1 MSCPLCAHDRSGPS
15 WVGSTTYGGRT
26 FPYVECLSCH
36 SLYCD
41 PMPDAETL
49 ARMYGSDYAASCHED
64 PAIEDPKERQRV
76 VRWLRQ
82 RPGPGT
88 FLDYGCGSGVLLTEA
103 AAVGW
108 RPMGVELDAGVAEAV
123 ARRTGATV
131 VSRPAEL
138 PDGLADVVHLGDVIE
153 HLTETDRVL
162 AEVLRLIK
170 PGGLL
175 LAQGPLE
182 NNASLFTAV
191 LRAVKSVRSASPA
204 EMAPYHV
211 MLATSAG
218 QRRLFARLGLQEVE
232 YTLDEVAWPA
242 PSRLAASDLVRPRA
256 LVLYGV
262 RRLSQAASAL
272 RPRAWGNRYFYAGR
286 KT

>member
-1 MSCPLCAHDRSGPS
+1 MNCPLCAHDRSGPS
-15 WVGSTTYGGRT
+15 WVGATTHGGRT
-26 FPYVECLSCH
+26 FTYVECLSCR

-49 ARMYGSDYAASCHED
+49 ARMYGPDYAASFHED
-64 PAIEDPKERQRV
+64 PAIEDPKEAPRV
-76 VRWLRQ
+76 VRWLEQ
-82 RPGPGT
+82 HPEAGT
-88 FLDYGCGSGVLLTEA
+88 FLDYGCGSGLLLTEA
-103 AAVGW
+103 AQRGW
-108 RPMGVELDAGVAEAV
+108 RAIGVELDAGVAEAV
-123 ARRTGATV
+123 AQRTGAMV

-138 PDGLADVVHLGDVIE
+138 PAGVADVVHLGDVIE
-153 HLTETDRVL
+153 HLTEMDRVL
-162 AEVLRLIK
+162 PEVLRLIK

-191 LRAVKSVRSASPA
+191 LRAVKSVRGGKPA

-232 YTLDEVAWPA
+232 YTLREVAWPA
-242 PSRLAASDLVRPRA
+242 PSRLAVSDLLRPRA
-256 LVLYGV
+256 LALYTV

-286 KT
+286 KP